1 MTRKNGNVKPQQSK
15 QKERRPQMGK
25 YRIKQTS
32 SGLFIVLELKDVG
45 GGYCWN
51 DTGRKFESKEA
62 AQAYI
67 DAERGAAHEK

>member
-1 MTRKNGNVKPQQSK
+1 
-15 QKERRPQMGK
+15 MGK

-32 SGLFIVLELKDVG
+32 SGLYIVLELKDVG